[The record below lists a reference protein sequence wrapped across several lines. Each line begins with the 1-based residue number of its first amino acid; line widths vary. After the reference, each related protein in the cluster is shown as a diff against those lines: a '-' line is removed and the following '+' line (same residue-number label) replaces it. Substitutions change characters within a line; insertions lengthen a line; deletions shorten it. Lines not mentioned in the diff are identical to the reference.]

1 MQLPPTILSL
11 DDKKKKKAKE
21 APRPTAKPSAS
32 NSKKAATK
40 KDPVASVEIP
50 KDPPESD
57 SDLPEDSNSED
68 TLPKAA
74 ANLSLNPTTHRT
86 KLVPPRTLETT
97 LFDRLEAMYGASIKR
112 MLEVQYRFVMLN
124 LPALTRRLNSDTYT
138 QYARTNLLFPLKNPL
153 RLQTQIT
160 RIRRFSSP
168 ARPSKHP
175 G

>member
-124 LPALTRRLNSDTYT
+124 LPALTRRLNSE
-138 QYARTNLLFPLKNPL
+138 
-153 RLQTQIT
+153 
-160 RIRRFSSP
+160 
-168 ARPSKHP
+168 
-175 G
+175 